1 MDLLISVTRRCQ
13 FRCRYCCLDFD
24 RKPQDIS
31 LEHLDAALRM
41 GFATRKKEVS
51 VQLFGGEPALCPDLV
66 RHAVLEAG
74 RLAAAT
80 GKEFTFCVTS
90 NMLALDRSLLEFF
103 AEHGVVILA
112 SIDGRPRY
120 QQYWRPLLGQS
131 QRYPFVRIL
140 ANARLAQKLGIQLRV
155 NMVVYPDAV
164 GNMVANQE
172 FLRALGFDRVQ
183 CAYAIYPA
191 KPGWDAKNS
200 AAYLH
205 GVEELWRRHGDQDFF
220 FEPVLTFPQIFF
232 DADGTIT
239 ICAAIMETSAPELC
253 KSFRIG
259 RIEDFQ
265 SIDQLHRTREEQEAL
280 VKGLMARG
288 QVPEFVGQVLKLGRR
303 LLRLSHKLMDTPAVR
318 TAAHA
323 GKQRMGGRLHARHS
337 GS

>member
-13 FRCRYCCLDFD
+13 FRCRYCCVDFG

-31 LEHLDAALRM
+31 LSNLDAALGM

-74 RLAAAT
+74 RLGSAT

-103 AEHGVVILA
+103 AEHGVVVLA

-120 QQYWRPLLGQS
+120 QQYWRPLKGRVQS
-131 QRYPFVRIL
+131 YPFARII
-140 ANARLAQKLGIQLRV
+140 ANARLAQKMGVQLRV
-155 NMVVYPDAV
+155 NMVVSPDAV
-164 GNMVANQE
+164 GNMVENQE
-172 FLRALGFDRVQ
+172 FLRALGFDKVQ
-183 CAYAIYPA
+183 CAYALYPA

-200 AAYLH
+200 AAYLR
-205 GVEELWRRHGDQDFF
+205 GVEDLWRKYGDQDFF

-232 DADGTIT
+232 DTDGTIT

-253 KSFRIG
+253 KSFNIG

-265 SIDQLHRTREEQEAL
+265 SIDQLRRTRAEQELRVKSLVAL
-280 VKGLMARG
+280 G
-288 QVPEFVGQVLKLGRR
+288 QVPEFVGQVLKLGRS
-303 LLRLSHKLMDTPAVR
+303 LLRLSRKLGTAPAGR
-318 TAAHA
+318 TGAR
-323 GKQRMGGRLHARHS
+323 GKQKRG
-337 GS
+337 